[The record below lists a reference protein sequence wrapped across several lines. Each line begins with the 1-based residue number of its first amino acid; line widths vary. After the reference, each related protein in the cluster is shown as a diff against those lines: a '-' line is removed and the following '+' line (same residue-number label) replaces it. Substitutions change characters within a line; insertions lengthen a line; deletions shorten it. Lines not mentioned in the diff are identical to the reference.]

1 MIGLL
6 RPVTQRLTSVLLMV
20 LILML
25 SGCCL
30 RADLLIKG
38 EKEGSPRP
46 VTAAKV
52 TSLHFPLGCVCSL
65 GETGEK
71 REKRVGLVDE

>member
-1 MIGLL
+1 
-6 RPVTQRLTSVLLMV
+6 
-20 LILML
+20 ML
-25 SGCCL
+25 PGCL

-46 VTAAKV
+46 VIDAKV

-65 GETGEK
+65 GETREK
-71 REKRVGLVDE
+71 REERVGLVDE

>member
-6 RPVTQRLTSVLLMV
+6 RPVTQGLTSVLLMV

-30 RADLLIKG
+30 RADLLIKCG
-38 EKEGSPRP
+38 KEASPGP
-46 VTAAKV
+46 VIDAKV
-52 TSLHFPLGCVCSL
+52 ASLHFPLGRVCSL

-71 REKRVGLVDE
+71 REERVGLVDE